1 MMARQY
7 DPAASLRALKEGGD
21 FETLCAIA
29 PLGSLQARKAKGGTI
44 SFAWRFSIVLAG
56 SGKQTHSREIFGTFD
71 RALPPKSLKP
81 TGSTYSLAA
90 AIRKGEELAQ
100 AHADARKQGG
110 MLAIREAERAER
122 DAAEAAART
131 DKAMTLASLMGAY
144 GDHLEAIGRD
154 AFRDVR
160 SILKCHIEP
169 HTLVAQKAARLVS
182 PEDIAD
188 LMRRIHT
195 GGKTRTANKARSY
208 IRAAYETAKGA
219 RLDSTIPALFK
230 DYGVII
236 NPAAETRVA
245 KAKAGARRTIRAL
258 DLEGFRTYWRIIK
271 GIEGQRGALLRLHL
285 LTGGQ
290 RLDQLVRLAPED
302 ITALTITLWDGKGKP
317 GEAARPHIV
326 PLIAEASAALRE
338 CASLDGRYAFTSD
351 GGETHIWGETLSGW
365 AIDAARDALPGFTP
379 KLIRSG
385 VETILSSAAAKALGI
400 DKEVRGRLQSHGIAG
415 VQDRHYNAYEF
426 IEEKR
431 AALDF
436 LFKLLTGRG
445 GSAKVIPLSAAKPER
460 KAA

>member
-1 MMARQY
+1 MTRAY
-7 DPAASLRALKEGGD
+7 DPAASLRALSEGGA
-21 FETLCAIA
+21 FETLCPIA

-56 SGKQTHSREIFGTFD
+56 SGKQTHSREIFGTYD

-81 TGSTYSLAA
+81 QGSTYSLAA
-90 AIRKGEELAQ
+90 AIRKAEELAQ
-100 AHADARKQGG
+100 AHAENRKAGG
-110 MLAIREAERAER
+110 MLAIREAEKAER
-122 DAAEAAART
+122 AAAEATART
-131 DKAMTLASLMGAY
+131 DKAMTLLRLMGDYA
-144 GDHLEAIGRD
+144 DHLERIGRD

-160 SILKCHIEP
+160 SITKCHIEP
-169 HTLVAQKAARLVS
+169 HTLIAAKAARMVS

-195 GGKTRTANKARSY
+195 SGKTRTANKARSY

-219 RLDSTIPALFK
+219 RLDSTIPAAFK

-245 KAKAGARRTIRAL
+245 KAAGGKRRSIRAL
-258 DLEGFRTYWRIIK
+258 DLDGFRTYWRIVK

-302 ITALTITLWDGKGKP
+302 IRADSFTLYDGKGKP

-326 PLIAEASAALRE
+326 PLIPEARAALME
-338 CASLDGRYAFTSD
+338 CASMDGAFAFTTD

-385 VETILSSAAAKALGI
+385 VETILSTAAAKAAGI
-400 DKEVRGRLQSHGIAG
+400 DKEVRGRLQSHGISG

-431 AALDF
+431 AALAF
-436 LFKLLTGRG
+436 LFKLLSGRG
-445 GSAKVIPLSAAKPER
+445 GSAKVIPLPAAKER